1 MKINIRLSVNDKNIS
16 KLEIKKM
23 LLDALFN
30 ISLENT
36 IEYQKVNHETNNQVI
51 IKIKRDNE

>member
-1 MKINIRLSVNDKNIS
+1 MKISIRLSINDKNIS

-36 IEYQKVNHETNNQVI
+36 IEYKKVNHETNDKLN